1 MRKTSR
7 LPSHAFVVR
16 PDTATARS
24 ATQAWRGAALASALA
39 FAFCGVAVGL
49 RSGFWLLGIGFFG
62 GGAALLAHNT
72 LYFRNASVFASETK
86 FGRTT
91 TLGCVRSR
99 DRSQLARVVL
109 TRVSY
114 GGGLGAGRP
123 EMYFVDRRGKVL
135 MLVKG
140 SGWVPEE
147 LAILRCHLGVVPEG
161 SFTRATT
168 LDEVSHI
175 VPVAWARRNA
185 GVVAV
190 LVMFAF
196 VFGLTASL
204 VHFGIHLRR

>member
-1 MRKTSR
+1 MTSYG
-7 LPSHAFVVR
+7 
-16 PDTATARS
+16 RS
-24 ATQAWRGAALASALA
+24 TRGGAALASVIA
-39 FAFCGVAVGL
+39 FAFCGVAFGL
-49 RSGFWLLGIGFFG
+49 RNGVWLVGAGFFG
-62 GGAALLAHNT
+62 GGAALLLHVT

-86 FGRTT
+86 FGMTT
-91 TLGCVRSR
+91 TLGRVRSR

-114 GGGLGAGRP
+114 GAGLGAGRA
-123 EMYFVDRRGKVL
+123 EMYFVDQRGKVL

-140 SGWVPEE
+140 SGWVPEQ
-147 LAILRCHLGVVPEG
+147 LAILWRHLGVIPEG

-175 VPVAWARRNA
+175 VPIAWARRNA

-196 VFGLTASL
+196 VFGLTALL

>member
-1 MRKTSR
+1 M
-7 LPSHAFVVR
+7 
-16 PDTATARS
+16 
-24 ATQAWRGAALASALA
+24 ASGLA
-39 FAFCGVAVGL
+39 FAFCGVAIGM
-49 RSGFWLLGIGFFG
+49 RSGFWLLGAGFFS
-62 GGAALLAHNT
+62 GGAALLAHIA

-86 FGRTT
+86 FGMTT
-91 TLGCVRSR
+91 TMGRVRSW

-114 GGGLGAGRP
+114 GARLGPGRP

-140 SGWVPEE
+140 SGWVPEK
-147 LAILRCHLGVVPEG
+147 LAILWSRLGIVPEG

-168 LDEVSHI
+168 LDEVSRI

-190 LVMFAF
+190 LVMFAV
-196 VFGLTASL
+196 VFGLTGLLAHL
-204 VHFGIHLRR
+204 GIHLRR

>member
-1 MRKTSR
+1 MRKTLR

-16 PDTATARS
+16 PDAAAARS
-24 ATQAWRGAALASALA
+24 GTQARRGAALASALA
-39 FAFCGVAVGL
+39 VAFCGVAFGL
-49 RSGFWLLGIGFFG
+49 RSGFWLFGAGLFG
-62 GGAALLAHNT
+62 GGAALLAHIT

-86 FGRTT
+86 FGMTT
-91 TLGCVRSR
+91 TLGRVRSW
-99 DRSQLARVVL
+99 DRTQLARVVL

-114 GGGLGAGRP
+114 GAGLGAGRP

-140 SGWVPEE
+140 SGWVPEQ
-147 LAILRCHLGVVPEG
+147 LALLWSRLMVVPEG

-168 LDEVSHI
+168 LDEVSRI

-196 VFGLTASL
+196 VFGVTALL
-204 VHFGIHLRR
+204 VHFGVHLRR